1 MLFWGISTPAVVPQ
15 TVVTLTSYLP
25 VCQPTYGMGDPVEFL
40 TSKATT
46 VGAALADARP
56 VLLRIAARLCAT
68 SADAA
73 DLVQDT
79 LERAMR
85 LGLPAE
91 VKNPR
96 AWLTTMMH
104 NLFIDRCRAA
114 ARMPQHEP
122 LDNVA
127 DNITSLELDNHE
139 PAWTR
144 ATIDDVRAA
153 LDEINPTFREVYVL
167 HTFESRSYEEI
178 AAHLKISRVT
188 VGTRLTRA
196 RLRLR
201 KALVERLGLEAKP

>member
-1 MLFWGISTPAVVPQ
+1 
-15 TVVTLTSYLP
+15 
-25 VCQPTYGMGDPVEFL
+25 MGAPVEFL

-46 VGAALADARP
+46 IDATLADARP

-68 SADAA
+68 PADAA

-122 LDNVA
+122 LDQVIDNVTPL
-127 DNITSLELDNHE
+127 DPDNHE
-139 PAWTR
+139 PAWAR

-153 LDEINPTFREVYVL
+153 LDQINPTFREVYVL
-167 HTFESRSYEEI
+167 HTFEDRSYEEI

>member
-1 MLFWGISTPAVVPQ
+1 
-15 TVVTLTSYLP
+15 VTLTSYLP
-25 VCQPTYGMGDPVEFL
+25 VCKPTLGMGDPVEFL

-46 VGAALADARP
+46 IDAALADARP

-85 LGLPAE
+85 VGLPAD

-114 ARMPQHEP
+114 ARGPQHEP
-122 LDNVA
+122 LDEVH
-127 DNITSLELDNHE
+127 DNITRLDLDHHE

-153 LDEINPTFREVYVL
+153 LDKINPMFREVYVL
-167 HTFESRSYEEI
+167 HTFEDRSYEEI

-201 KALVERLGLEAKP
+201 KVLVERLGLEAKP